1 MYIVGDKALRI
12 LPLVDNFRMSHLR
25 KTCGTALQNS
35 IDTMRKQQ
43 GSGRLHSR
51 DILSYLSSADTY
63 RFDKVR
69 QICIEQLVINTN
81 ASSRKEILHDK
92 HISEKTKLNILDK
105 MCDKMDNDY
114 EVKLKMLRTDM
125 DKRCREIEKRRDEFL
140 EELETW
146 KNDLRQETEN
156 VVKTNSDKAHK
167 RLVDDLHQKKFA
179 DRIDEASKQTKEELL
194 TEMEQLKDKMNMIY
208 ETMETNEII
217 DNEEAMKL
225 KETLEK
231 AQSSN
236 TSNIEGIADAFKRN
250 MDRQLRVCS
259 FYNEVE
265 GGFASSYELEQR
277 VCRTIEELEDN
288 VQDLSVYQTKF
299 EEEKMAHE
307 KTRSELLKLKVRDHE
322 INTWLKW
329 AKPGAEDEEKCM
341 CFRHSVLR
349 K

>member
-1 MYIVGDKALRI
+1 MSILGDKALRI
-12 LPLVDNFRMSHLR
+12 LPLVDHFRISHLR
-25 KTCGTALQNS
+25 KACGTALQNS
-35 IDTMRKQQ
+35 FDTMRKQH
-43 GSGRLHSR
+43 GRLQSQ
-51 DILSYLSSADTY
+51 DVLKYLSSSDTY

-69 QICIEQLVINTN
+69 TMCIDELVVNAN
-81 ASSRKEILHDK
+81 ASSRKEIRHDK
-92 HISEKTKLNILDK
+92 HISEKTKLKILDK

-114 EVKLKMLRTDM
+114 EATLKMLRTDM
-125 DKRCREIEKRRDEFL
+125 DMRCREIEKRRDEFL

-146 KNDLRQETEN
+146 KNDLRRETEN
-156 VVKTNSDKAHK
+156 VVKTNGDKAHK
-167 RLVDDLHQKKFA
+167 RLVDDLHQKKIV

-194 TEMEQLKDKMNMIY
+194 TEMVQLKDQMNIVY
-208 ETMETNEII
+208 KTMETNQII
-217 DNEEAMKL
+217 DNKEAIQL

-236 TSNIEGIADAFKRN
+236 KSNIESITDAFNRK
-250 MDRQLRVCS
+250 MDKQLRVCS

-265 GGFASSYELEQR
+265 GRFASSYELEQS

-288 VQDLSVYQTKF
+288 VQELTVYRIKF

-329 AKPGAEDEEKCM
+329 AKPVGEDEDKCM
-341 CFRHSVLR
+341 CYRHSVPR